1 MGIEVTCDKCSKDTD
16 TIICERCSGSSEPE
30 YCQDAVQDLAKCIA
44 LGDRDGAFM
53 ALDVLIRDWTNAN
66 EVRDWIDIARR
77 AA

>member
-1 MGIEVTCDKCSKDTD
+1 
-16 TIICERCSGSSEPE
+16 
-30 YCQDAVQDLAKCIA
+30 VQDLAKCIA